1 MHDKNYVIL
10 NIVKRFFF
18 YFFYFMIYQIYF
30 IHFTTK
36 IIREKERIQKLNL
49 PAMGGCQRERILKIL
64 KFAYELKDGGSFPK

>member
-1 MHDKNYVIL
+1 MKTKLITFNKAQCFMHDKNYVIL
-10 NIVKRFFF
+10 NIVKRFFFYFF

-49 PAMGGCQRERILKIL
+49 PAMGGCQRERG
-64 KFAYELKDGGSFPK
+64 F